1 MVIMY
6 IARVDQA
13 VFLTNIVTLSVAGL
27 IRPRG
32 PPGLRGPPGAPGPV
46 VPPAVVPPPTSAPD
60 GGNNVVNGEE
70 ESART
75 FFPESWIWAVQKAE

>member
-6 IARVDQA
+6 RARLDQA

-27 IRPRG
+27 IGPRG
-32 PPGLRGPPGAPGPV
+32 PPGLRGPV